1 MRVLVAVLNVG
12 NDALVVEVVVRLTE
26 VVVGVVEVL
35 LLVEDE
41 DDVDADADVDV
52 DVGVDVDEVELVEVL
67 VDVRVLVEWTTMFV
81 TVSNTFREGY
91 PEAQVCT
98 FNI

>member
-52 DVGVDVDEVELVEVL
+52 DVGVDVDDVELVEVL
-67 VDVRVLVEWTTMFV
+67 VDVRVLVE
-81 TVSNTFREGY
+81 
-91 PEAQVCT
+91 
-98 FNI
+98 